1 MKYINTDNKIKIGDY
16 VRIIMCCY
24 PMPSG
29 EMLGKVSEIEEIFES
44 INMVKLKRWGI
55 NVNYSFIEESSTLED
70 RCLKI
75 SENTVFKW

>member
-1 MKYINTDNKIKIGDY
+1 
-16 VRIIMCCY
+16 
-24 PMPSG
+24 MPSG

-55 NVNYSFIEESSTLED
+55 NVNYSFIEESNTLED

>member
-29 EMLGKVSEIEEIFES
+29 EMLGKVSEIEEIFEQNQLTKIMAIKEGS
-44 INMVKLKRWGI
+44 I
-55 NVNYSFIEESSTLED
+55 
-70 RCLKI
+70 
-75 SENTVFKW
+75 